1 MRTVTGTDFS
11 SNAAEKY
18 FNSFRLYGFLNIF
31 RGSAH
36 YTITRVKMAYAI
48 KVNKWRYRYV

>member
-18 FNSFRLYGFLNIF
+18 FNSFSLYGSLN
-31 RGSAH
+31 RL
-36 YTITRVKMAYAI
+36 AYPYN
-48 KVNKWRYRYV
+48 VWNS